1 MTDDSLPDDQIPDPL
16 QHAPDLLS
24 TIREAT
30 ARLQDEFIILGIV
43 ILLISIL
50 AEILVPQWV
59 DKIGRGL
66 LYTVLISAFVAYL
79 VLRVL
84 PMVEK
89 IRQQDQKH
97 VETLARL
104 VAKEQAKTPAS
115 EPPPAKPKPEEVPAT
130 CPSISPE
137 ALRACYLESLISDCR
152 RARLIG
158 LDPSASDPTRG
169 GMTLESFY
177 IALDTKTQVE
187 EEQEG
192 KKRDHNALSPERKS
206 RPLSALEALAQ
217 APNRRI
223 VLLGL
228 PGAGKST
235 FVRYL
240 ALRMAQ
246 TLTDRSRDLAK
257 DLPGWTRQPLLP
269 LIVSLGR
276 LAESIPPGTE
286 RGSAEWVER
295 FVRATLDADEHL
307 KGYGDAL
314 LDELRR
320 DGGLICFDGLDE
332 VASLDMRPVVRESVE
347 AFAARYARNGATTFL
362 VTCRTFSYT
371 DARWQLS
378 AWPVYELASF
388 DRDRVRDFVNAW
400 HDELQRVDPAGAENY
415 ARKREHLLE
424 ALRPGDRRRL
434 NEIAPNPLI
443 LTVMAVVHTHEGEL
457 PDARALVYEKC
468 IDLLLIRWELER
480 SDMRKRSM
488 LDALGIPRIT
498 LDNALQEIAY
508 RAHDVEKRAG
518 AADGQAALVT
528 EDLLAGVLQAAFNDT
543 QKVQTFLD
551 YSKSANGL
559 LMLQGVAPLPDAP
572 EDASPRRVYAFPHL
586 TFEEY
591 LAGRYLRRLPNRAA
605 QVRAHLDRSD
615 RWREPVMLLG
625 EHLCF
630 REGDFESVDMIID
643 KLVLPKPPAVPT
655 SEDWRAVWMAGDL
668 LTLYRRALQGKP
680 DCDARV
686 VRRLADLVES
696 GALTPVER
704 AAAGRA
710 LAELGDPRTEVT
722 DVDAMHFCYVP
733 PGPFVMGASKN
744 ETRLTN
750 PLTGETLVVSPD
762 PDAQDREGPVH
773 IQDVPSGYWIARY
786 PITNAQFEAFIKDGG
801 YDSDA
806 WWTKAGWGWRQEN
819 ARTRPYNYGV
829 PFTLPNHPVVGV
841 TWYEA
846 VAFCRWLTQRWR
858 VRRWLLGDW
867 EVRLPTEA
875 EWEKAARGGL
885 LIPDFAHPIVRSCA
899 DLSISNLPIP
909 NQLIPNPFPQ
919 RAYPWGNDPDPNCAN
934 YGDTG
939 INSTSA
945 VGAFPGGV
953 TPYGVLEMSGNVW
966 EWVQSAWG
974 KSWQNPDFGYPYRQ
988 NDGREDLRP
997 GNQMLRVLRGG
1008 CFASKESSSLRCAF
1022 RHRDLPDLDLRDH
1035 GLRVVVASPSA
1046 LDSVHSEL

>member
-1 MTDDSLPDDQIPDPL
+1 MTNDSLPDTQPSDPL
-16 QHAPDLLS
+16 QHAPDLFGRIL
-24 TIREAT
+24 ET
-30 ARLQDEFIILGIV
+30 ASKLKFEFFIFGVLILV
-43 ILLISIL
+43 ISVV
-50 AEILVPQWV
+50 AEIFVPQWM
-59 DKIGRGL
+59 DKGGRGL
-66 LYTVLISAFVAYL
+66 LYTVLILAFVAYM
-79 VLRVL
+79 VVRVL
-84 PMVEK
+84 TMVDK
-89 IRQQDQKH
+89 MRQQNQKH
-97 VETLARL
+97 AEALARL
-104 VAKEQAKTPAS
+104 AAKEKAKTPETPVVTLPTTSESKEPICPTAS
-115 EPPPAKPKPEEVPAT
+115 ND
-130 CPSISPE
+130 
-137 ALRACYLESLISDCR
+137 ALRACYLESLIADCC

-169 GMTLESFY
+169 GMTLESLY

-192 KKRDHNALSPERKS
+192 KKRDRNALSPERKS
-206 RPLSALEALAQ
+206 RPLSTLEALAQ

-246 TLTDRSRDLAK
+246 ALTDRSRDLAE

-286 RGSAEWVER
+286 RGNAEWVER

-347 AFAARYARNGATTFL
+347 AFAARYARNGATAFL

-371 DARWQLS
+371 DARWQLT
-378 AWPVYELASF
+378 AWPVYELAPF

-480 SDMRKRSM
+480 SDMRKRSL

-518 AADGQAALVT
+518 ASDGQAALVT

-543 QKVQTFLD
+543 HKVQTFLD

-643 KLVLPKPPAVPT
+643 KLVPPKPPVTPT

-686 VRRLADLVES
+686 VRRLADLIET

-704 AAAGRA
+704 AAAGRV
-710 LAELGDPRTEVT
+710 LAELGDPREDVT
-722 DVDAMHFCYVP
+722 DVDAMQFCYVP
-733 PGPFVMGASKN
+733 TGPFVMGASKQ

-750 PLTGETLVVSPD
+750 PLTGEMLVIPPD
-762 PDAQDREGPVH
+762 PCAFDDEGPVH
-773 IQDVPSGYWIARY
+773 IQNVPSGYWIARY
-786 PITNAQFEAFIKDGG
+786 PITNAQFNAFVKDKG
-801 YDSDA
+801 YEKPEWWNWSDA
-806 WWTKAGWGWRQEN
+806 AVSWWKKN
-819 ARTRPYNYGV
+819 KRTGPYDYGT
-829 PFTLPNHPVVGV
+829 PFNLPNHPVVGV

-858 VRRWLLGDW
+858 VGHWLHGDW

-885 LIPDFAHPIVRSCA
+885 RIPTKTLCVPVEKLAWEPVLGEEKNS
-899 DLSISNLPIP
+899 L
-909 NQLIPNPFPQ
+909 PQ
-919 RAYPWGNDPDPNCAN
+919 RAYPWGDNPDPDRAN
-934 YGDTG
+934 YDDSG
-939 INSTSA
+939 INVTNA
-945 VGAFPGGV
+945 VGAFPGGE
-953 TPYGVLEMSGNVW
+953 TPYGALEMSGNVW
-966 EWVQSAWG
+966 EWCATQWVDNYENYG
-974 KSWQNPDFGYPYRQ
+974 KTVA
-988 NDGREDLRP
+988 NDLEGTAGR
-997 GNQMLRVLRGG
+997 VVRGG
-1008 CFASKESSSLRCAF
+1008 AFDVNERYARCAS
-1022 RHRDLPDLDLRDH
+1022 RYHDYPVDGY
-1035 GLRVVVASPSA
+1035 GLNGFRVVVGGGGGPI
-1046 LDSVHSEL
+1046 DSGG